1 MAKLILIRHGQ
12 SLWNALNV
20 FTGWVDIPL
29 SEKGI
34 EEALDAGKLLENETI
49 DIVFVSTLCRALMT
63 GMLVMAKNKK
73 SKAPRIIGKDS
84 DLCNLDIKEMTTP
97 VIQSAAINERMYGK
111 LQGRNKD
118 EVKKEFGEEQFKI
131 WRRGY
136 DTPPPEG
143 ESLKM
148 TAERA
153 LPYFNKEITDQLK
166 AGKNVLVSA
175 HGNSLRAI
183 IMHLDKLSE
192 DEVCKLEVPTGKPI
206 TYTFKD
212 GTFTKSA
219 T

>member
-34 EEALDAGKLLENETI
+34 QEALEAGKELENEKI

-73 SKAPRIIGKDS
+73 SLPPRIVQDEAH
-84 DLCNLDIKEMTTP
+84 LCNSEISKMTTP
-97 VIQSAAINERMYGK
+97 VITSSAINERMYGE

-118 EVKKEFGEEQFKI
+118 QVKKQYGEEQFKI

-136 DTPPPEG
+136 DTPPPKG

-148 TAERA
+148 TADRA
-153 LPYFNKEITDQLK
+153 LPYFNKEITYQLK
-166 AGKNVLVSA
+166 EGKNVLVSA

-183 IMHLDKLSE
+183 IMHLDHLSE
-192 DEVCKLEVPTGKPI
+192 EQVCELEVPTGRPI
-206 TYTFKD
+206 IYEYTD
-212 GTFTKSA
+212 GIFTKK
-219 T
+219 

>member
-1 MAKLILIRHGQ
+1 LAKLILIRHGQ

-34 EEALDAGKLLENETI
+34 EEALQAGCELENEKV
-49 DIVFVSTLCRALMT
+49 DVVFVSTLCRALMT

-73 SKAPRIIGKDS
+73 SLPPRIVGDES
-84 DLCNLDIKEMTTP
+84 HLCNSAINEETTP
-97 VIQSAAINERMYGK
+97 VITSAAINERMYGD

-118 EVKKEFGEEQFKI
+118 QVKAEYGEEQFKI

-136 DTPPPEG
+136 DTPPPNG

-153 LPYFNKEITDQLK
+153 LPYFEGEITNQLK
-166 AGKNVLVSA
+166 EGKNVLVSA

-183 IMHLDKLSE
+183 IMHLDGLSE
-192 DEVCKLEVPTGKPI
+192 EEVCGLEVPTGRPI
-206 TYTFKD
+206 MYEYSA
-212 GTFTKSA
+212 GTFIKK
-219 T
+219 

>member
-1 MAKLILIRHGQ
+1 LAKLILIRHGQ

-34 EEALDAGKLLENETI
+34 EEALAAGELLKNETI

-63 GMLVMAKNKK
+63 GMLVMAKNKM
-73 SKAPRIIGKDS
+73 SKAPRIVGKDA

-97 VIQSAAINERMYGK
+97 VIQAEAINERMYGK

-153 LPYFNKEITDQLK
+153 LPYFNKEIAAQLQS
-166 AGKNVLVSA
+166 GKNVLVSA

-183 IMHLDKLSE
+183 IMHLDQLSE
-192 DEVCKLEVPTGKPI
+192 EQVCKLEVPTGKPI
-206 TYTFKD
+206 IYTFEN
-212 GTFTKSA
+212 GTFTKAS